1 MSMLLMVMPYRQL
14 VRKAREEGFQVC
26 SIWDP
31 RLETADYLRDVRDA
45 SDVFLT
51 ADFERPQELK
61 QVVRTAA
68 ERYDARWIYHV
79 GREDSML
86 PVYEVA
92 EELGRSL
99 NPTSSIRLL
108 NDKLAMRDLLR
119 ARGLSA
125 VRYATARDVGELRGV
140 LERFGLPAIVKPTCL
155 FASRGVYLLRDGDEI
170 PAWERLLERYGYEGP
185 FLVEEQL
192 RGPEYSVETLTYG
205 GAHHVVGIT
214 AKQVTPPPLFVET
227 GHVHPAPLPDERQR
241 AIEDLVT
248 ALLDAC
254 GYRFGPAHTEVI
266 WTSDGP
272 RIIESQARLGGD
284 RIPRLIE
291 LTTGL
296 DIERAIFTM
305 LAGTPPLPLPHHGSA
320 RIRYLAFEPGV
331 VRSITGLG
339 AAREFGFVDQLDMQF
354 DVGDEVP
361 ETTDSKTRHGYVIVS
376 GPSAQDTD
384 ARAQAAVDR
393 VVVRTAG
400 EPLRDCAGAGAG
412 AGAGA
417 NEGPRRHHHVQ
428 SG

>member
-1 MSMLLMVMPYRQL
+1 MTMLLMVMPYRQF
-14 VRKAREEGFQVC
+14 VRKAREEGFRVC

-31 RLETADYLRDVRDA
+31 RLETADYLRDVRDV

-51 ADFERPQELK
+51 ADFDRPHELK
-61 QVVRTAA
+61 RVVREAA

-119 ARGLSA
+119 AHGLSA
-125 VRYATARDVGELRGV
+125 VRYETARNVDGLRAV
-140 LERFGLPAIVKPTCL
+140 LETFGLPAIVKPTCL

-170 PAWERLLERYGYEGP
+170 PAWERLLQRYGYDGP
-185 FLVEEQL
+185 FLVEEHL

-227 GHVHPAPLPDERQR
+227 GHLHPAPLPPERQR

-248 ALLDAC
+248 ALLDAS

-284 RIPRLIE
+284 RIPRLVE

-296 DIERAIFTM
+296 DMERAIFSM
-305 LAGTPPLPLPHHGSA
+305 LAGAPPALRPHAGSA
-320 RIRYLAFEPGV
+320 RIRYLAFEPGL
-331 VRSITGLG
+331 VRSITGLD
-339 AAREFGFVDQLDMQF
+339 AARELGFVDQLDMQLE
-354 DVGDEVP
+354 VGDEAP

-376 GPSAQDTD
+376 GSSAQETD

-393 VVVRTAG
+393 LGVRTDR
-400 EPLRDCAGAGAG
+400 EPLVHHDGAP
-412 AGAGA
+412 A
-417 NEGPRRHHHVQ
+417 NGHPRSHHDAKAD
-428 SG
+428 